1 MAKRAYWNKKTGEK
15 YEQQDDGSWLVYS
28 PTYHNTKD
36 VTKSTYVGSGRPM
49 KNTVDLNI
57 KGKTITVGSNS
68 GTGNYW
74 NQKKAEAER
83 QRQAKKQSASG
94 NSTGNS
100 TGGKK
105 PAVSNGRKPAAAT
118 APRSNFSTPTP
129 TYYTS
134 LDSGITGYGLD
145 PDQKKY
151 LESLGVKSVK
161 ELQER
166 LNTDLKSGLVVDDKW
181 GKKTQ
186 AAFQAGYD
194 AWKNQQQERPQQ
206 QQFDYNQLFNQWN
219 QWMNQQPRQQQRI
232 TAMPATYDRYD
243 IRHWLREND
252 IKGITAGGRKA
263 LRHYL
268 NGEDYDTR
276 YQGIVDQYAP
286 MIRGNQGGTQ
296 STPTMD
302 PKVAEYLQ
310 SLIGTSF
317 NDLPAAYNNLRTSGT
332 NKTNDNVD
340 DMYAP
345 GLWQGAIKNMTP
357 TRRPLPLDF
366 IHKDQNGNISIDWGD
381 PDRFNFSYKP

>member
-1 MAKRAYWNKKTGEK
+1 MAEQIHGKNGAYYTYK
-15 YEQQDDGSWLVYS
+15 YAFTPEGDAKPY
-28 PTYHNTKD
+28 
-36 VTKSTYVGSGRPM
+36 
-49 KNTVDLNI
+49 
-57 KGKTITVGSNS
+57 KTIHNYQ
-68 GTGNYW
+68 GTGVDFLYDEQTKRW
-74 NQKKAEAER
+74 FGRKGTQIFDLTDKF
-83 QRQAKKQSASG
+83 G
-94 NSTGNS
+94 NSNYTQMLNKAYGTSKFPKQGQNS
-100 TGGKK
+100 TSKQ
-105 PAVSNGRKPAAAT
+105 VSTGSLTNRRKPATAT

-129 TYYTS
+129 IYYTS
-134 LDSGITGYGLD
+134 LDSGITGYKLD
-145 PDQKKY
+145 EDQKKY
-151 LESLGVKSVK
+151 LESLGVSDV
-161 ELQER
+161 
-166 LNTDLKSGLVVDDKW
+166 SGLQTKLGGLTVDGKW

-186 AAFQAGYD
+186 DAFTAGYN

-219 QWMNQQPRQQQRI
+219 QWMNQQPRKQRI
-232 TAMPATYDRYD
+232 TVMPATYDRYD
-243 IRHWLREND
+243 IRHWLRENN

-276 YQGIVDQYAP
+276 YQGIIDQYAP

-296 STPTMD
+296 PTLNMD

-310 SLIGTSF
+310 SLIGTNF
-317 NDLPAAYNNLRTSGT
+317 NDLLAAYNNLRTNGT
-332 NKTNDNVD
+332 NRTNSNVD

-345 GLWQGAIKNMTP
+345 ELWQGAIKNMTP